1 MEYVTMVTFPFQKV
15 AINILMN
22 GLNSD
27 DQINGMLGNIGTA
40 LQGILEEQG
49 GLLGFGELSEYRLF
63 RPWLLYNA
71 KRK

>member
-1 MEYVTMVTFPFQKV
+1 MVTFPFQKV
-15 AINILMN
+15 AINILTN

-49 GLLGFGELSEYRLF
+49 GLLGFGELSECRLF